1 MLSWVLVNIGSG
13 NGLVPGTKPLPEPM
27 LIADSLSFGP
37 SGTNFSE
44 NVQMFFYENALENIV
59 NKTSAILFR
68 LQCDKWFSDKK
79 LFYCLQFYYFF
90 AEVFI
95 VVTGFVPDM
104 FKNGVL
110 EPYGMHWKHDY

>member
-79 LFYCLQFYYFF
+79 VILLFAILWLFLQ
-90 AEVFI
+90 
-95 VVTGFVPDM
+95 
-104 FKNGVL
+104 KSL
-110 EPYGMHWKHDY
+110 